1 VQVLNK
7 LGADK
12 PTPVNQLEPAS
23 QVGAGGVFSP
33 VLWSST
39 GTPSKP
45 LQPDVIT
52 VLDDAE
58 DPPAV
63 TDAVNKLV
71 LSWSSSPTPLPL
83 VSHALQLAAK
93 GSMQGNFYPPQPV
106 WPADGSIPESIF
118 PLCGGPRDAPTYRK
132 QLTTAII
139 KLATYAF
146 EETGSAKGTWKPV
159 EPNMSSLR
167 SLLLAVQEVG
177 NNGLKCVNP
186 GKAVYASLERFAD
199 HVRIRAQ
206 AVQTSAMDWPEKSK
220 ALLDGAVS
228 STWKQALAG
237 GTACMPL
244 VCIDGVVRK
253 MALELADLAVRV
265 DKLDAAENARV
276 ARHNNHHHGGGGGP
290 NAPGGGP
297 GSGGGGRRRHRGKG
311 KNNSGGQ
318 DSSKQSTG
326 AAGMKTPKQTTATD

>member
-1 VQVLNK
+1 M
-7 LGADK
+7 
-12 PTPVNQLEPAS
+12 PVNQTEPLP
-23 QVGAGGVFSP
+23 QVGARTTLNP
-33 VLWSST
+33 VVWSST
-39 GTPSKP
+39 GTQKP
-45 LQPDVIT
+45 LSQTETIDVT
-52 VLDDAE
+52 DDAD

-63 TDAVNKLV
+63 TDAVNRLV

-83 VSHALQLAAK
+83 VSHALQLVAK

-118 PLCGGPRDAPTYRK
+118 PLCGGPRDPPTYRK
-132 QLTTAII
+132 QLTTAVI

-220 ALLDGAVS
+220 ALLDGAIS
-228 STWKQALAG
+228 YTWKQALAG

-244 VCIDGVVRK
+244 VCVDGVVRK
-253 MALELADLAVRV
+253 MALELADLAMRV
-265 DKLDAAENARV
+265 EKLEATENARA
-276 ARHNNHHHGGGGGP
+276 ARHANNHHHGGGGGP

-318 DSSKQSTG
+318 DSSKQSAG